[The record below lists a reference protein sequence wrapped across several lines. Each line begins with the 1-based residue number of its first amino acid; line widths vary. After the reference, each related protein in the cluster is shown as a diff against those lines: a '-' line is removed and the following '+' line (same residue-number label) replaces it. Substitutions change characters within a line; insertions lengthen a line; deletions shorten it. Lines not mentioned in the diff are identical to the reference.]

1 MENIDVLIQ
10 DIIDWYYMNQPD
22 IISEQELNDLVTTLT
37 KISEEEKRLEDD
49 DYEN

>member
-10 DIIDWYYMNQPD
+10 DILDWYYMYQPD
-22 IISEQELNDLVTTLT
+22 IISEQELNDLITTLT
-37 KISEEEKRLEDD
+37 KISEEKRLEDD